1 MINYISIK
9 QVLDDILDHPLLKD
23 ITFERAIN
31 YAITFIRIIGCPN
44 IFMEKSETID
54 INEYR
59 GKLPCDLNNIIQ
71 VRKLCSNNRYEV
83 FRHTT
88 DNFHMSNNKSC
99 SVDLTY
105 KVQGGVIF
113 TSMKEGVIEVM
124 YNAIPVDNEGF
135 PLIPD
140 NSSFIRA
147 LELYIKKCVFTTKF
161 DLGEINIGIYNNTCQ
176 EYAFA
181 VGQAQNELVK
191 PTLDQMESLVNSLTN
206 LVPRVS
212 EHRSGFIHN
221 SVKEIFRVQ

>member
-1 MINYISIK
+1 MTNYISIK
-9 QVLDDILDHPLLKD
+9 QILDDILDHPLLKD

-44 IFMEKSETID
+44 IFIEKSEIID
-54 INEYR
+54 IEEYR
-59 GKLPCDLNNIIQ
+59 GKLPCDINTIIQ
-71 VRKLCSNNRYEV
+71 VRRLCPNNRYEV

-88 DNFHMSNNKSC
+88 DSFHLSNNKSY
-99 SVDLTY
+99 SEDLTY

-113 TSMKEGVIEVM
+113 TSMKEGTIEVI

-135 PLIPD
+135 PFIPD

-161 DLGEINIGIYNNTCQ
+161 DLGEINISVYNNTCQ

-181 VGQAQNELVK
+181 VGQAQSELVK
-191 PTLDQMESLVNSLTN
+191 PTLDQMEALANSLTN

-212 EHRSGFIHN
+212 EHRSGFVN
-221 SVKEIFRVQ
+221 NGTKEILRIQ